1 MRIEEMNNEMLM
13 EEENNNEETENM
25 VLPIET
31 GPNFGREGE
40 NEDELYNNFIDGD
53 NNVLFKEKEMEFID
67 S

>member
-1 MRIEEMNNEMLM
+1 MRIEEMNNEMIM
-13 EEENNNEETENM
+13 EENNNEETENM
-25 VLPIET
+25 VLPIENVQ
-31 GPNFGREGE
+31 NFGREGE